1 MLKEFVMKKAMAA
14 QLKNIPEEER
24 NKIIAIVEKN
34 PEFFA
39 RLALEIQ
46 EKIKGGMTQEEATVA
61 ILAANQ
67 EEMRKLLGA

>member
-46 EKIKGGMTQEEATVA
+46 GKIKEGMSEQEATVA
-61 ILAANQ
+61 VLAVNQ